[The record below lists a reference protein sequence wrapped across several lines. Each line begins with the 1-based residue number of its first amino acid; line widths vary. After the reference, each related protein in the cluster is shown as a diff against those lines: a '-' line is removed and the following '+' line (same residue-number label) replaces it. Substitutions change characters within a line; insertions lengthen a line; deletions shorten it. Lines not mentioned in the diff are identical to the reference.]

1 MEDFSSV
8 ECFYIQIT
16 FFATLLS
23 HGYSFL
29 HHLTAA
35 HIELPTGKPLV
46 CVCVYV
52 CRCNTVG
59 VCVV

>member
-46 CVCVYV
+46 CVCV
-52 CRCNTVG
+52 
-59 VCVV
+59 